1 MSDRKSSPTN
11 GPLKGAIIG
20 FGKVAEGAH
29 LPALNSLPDLRIV
42 AVADPLPA
50 RRARAQDLLGEV
62 RVFSDLESLLADGPR
77 LDFAVVC
84 TPPGGRLPLLD
95 AVMRHGCH
103 VLSEKPLA
111 LDEVDFQK
119 LELAQAASGSALV
132 TVNNWKYAPL
142 LSLARRLVQEGAVG
156 RVQRLDWEV
165 YRTTASGGGLSA
177 WRQDLANSLG
187 GILVDHGWHAFYLL
201 IAWAGAEPQTLR
213 ANLTKGAGEGGVEA
227 EAEVELVF
235 SGATARLFLTWLSEA
250 RSNRGRLA
258 GSAGEIILADDHL
271 SRLAGRQVKLGLSFP
286 EKLSAGSH
294 HPQWMAGVFSE
305 FLEEI
310 RAPEKRGRNFR
321 EARMC
326 ARLIS
331 LAYFSHQAGGAW
343 IDVASGRVVSK
354 ASI

>member
-1 MSDRKSSPTN
+1 MSSGKSSLTS

-20 FGKVAEGAH
+20 FGKVAETAH
-29 LPALNSLPDLRIV
+29 LPALKDLPDLKIV

-50 RRARAQDLLGEV
+50 RRAQAQKLLREV
-62 RVFSDLESLLADGPR
+62 PVFPGLESLLTTGPR

-84 TPPGGRLPLLD
+84 TPPGGRLPLVAAML
-95 AVMRHGCH
+95 RHGCH

-111 LDEVDFQK
+111 LDEVDFQE
-119 LELAQAASGSALV
+119 LEMAQAAGGAALV

-142 LSLARRLVQEGAVG
+142 LFLASRLTQEGAIG

-177 WRQDLANSLG
+177 WRQDPANALG
-187 GILVDHGWHAFYLL
+187 GILVDHGWHGFYLL
-201 IAWAGAEPQTLR
+201 MAWAGAEPLTLR
-213 ANLTKGAGEGGVEA
+213 ANLTKGAEKGGVEV
-227 EAEVELVF
+227 EAEVELEF
-235 SGATARLFLTWLSEA
+235 PGATARLFLTWLSNS

-258 GSAGEIILADDHL
+258 GLAGEIILADDRL
-271 SRLAGRQVKLGLSFP
+271 SRLAGRQVEEERNFP

-294 HPQWMAGVFSE
+294 HPQWMAGVFVE

-310 RAPEKRGRNFR
+310 RSLEKRGRNFR

-326 ARLIS
+326 GRLIG
-331 LAYFSHQAGGAW
+331 LAYLSHQAGGAW
-343 IDVASGRVVSK
+343 IDVASGRVASK